1 MLLLQAAEFAAAV
14 KRFGEFF
21 CRQSGDADV
30 VRAVCLDIPLC
41 RLYRGFGNFG
51 GQNPAEAAGERQGEV
66 AVAAIEFEQVA
77 VWRLGAIACPFQHFF
92 AYCGIRLGEA
102 AFRLAVAEGF
112 AVYRQ
117 CFGNEILRQHQ
128 FLPLAAADDEYA
140 EFFLQGKGGVFPA
153 VVEFAVVNQADQHFA
168 AQGAEE
174 FALVE
179 AVFQQRVGGQFGQ

>member
-1 MLLLQAAEFAAAV
+1 M
-14 KRFGEFF
+14 
-21 CRQSGDADV
+21 
-30 VRAVCLDIPLC
+30 
-41 RLYRGFGNFG
+41 
-51 GQNPAEAAGERQGEV
+51 
-66 AVAAIEFEQVA
+66 
-77 VWRLGAIACPFQHFF
+77 
-92 AYCGIRLGEA
+92 GEA

-112 AVYRQ
+112 AVYLQR
-117 CFGNEILRQHQ
+117 FGNEILLQHQ

-140 EFFLQGKGGVFPA
+140 EFFLQGEGGVFPI